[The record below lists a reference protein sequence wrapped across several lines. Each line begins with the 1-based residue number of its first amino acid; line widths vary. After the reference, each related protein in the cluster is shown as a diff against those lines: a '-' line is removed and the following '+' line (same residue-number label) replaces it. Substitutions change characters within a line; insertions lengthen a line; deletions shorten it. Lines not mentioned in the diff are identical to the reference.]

1 MTSREMFENAHIEKF
16 GWYSG
21 IQLVDGKYYPA
32 AVGGLPYIAEALN
45 KRYEMFTAG
54 LHSRDELLREASA
67 IVMELLTDYC
77 EGGYDEKIIVDTEKY
92 IDKLQSALKEAGDV
106 QPKK

>member
-1 MTSREMFENAHIEKF
+1 MISRGEEDSAFRR
-16 GWYSG
+16 GY
-21 IQLVDGKYYPA
+21 DG
-32 AVGGLPYIAEALN
+32 G
-45 KRYEMFTAG
+45 FTAG

-92 IDKLQSALKEAGDV
+92 IDKLQSALKEE
-106 QPKK
+106 

>member
-1 MTSREMFENAHIEKF
+1 MISRGEEDSAFRR
-16 GWYSG
+16 GY
-21 IQLVDGKYYPA
+21 D
-32 AVGGLPYIAEALN
+32 VGL
-45 KRYEMFTAG
+45 TAG

-92 IDKLQSALKEAGDV
+92 IDKLQSALKEE
-106 QPKK
+106 